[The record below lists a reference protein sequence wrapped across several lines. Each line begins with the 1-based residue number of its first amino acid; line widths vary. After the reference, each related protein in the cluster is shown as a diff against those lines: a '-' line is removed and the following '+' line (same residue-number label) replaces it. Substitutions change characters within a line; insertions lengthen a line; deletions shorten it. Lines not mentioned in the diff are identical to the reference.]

1 MAQPEFLLNFHWRK
15 PSRIFQASLLRVV
28 HPEVRKLKNASLGGF
43 RFAHSIGTGRVDRR
57 KFDITSPQVSGYV
70 FRVAASAEGVKTVL
84 RRLRPQEA
92 DLLEAI
98 DRDVEHLQAQLD
110 ALRARRK
117 DILHVAWQRGNVVR
131 LNEVQDLLRA
141 SNT

>member
-1 MAQPEFLLNFHWRK
+1 MPN
-15 PSRIFQASLLRVV
+15 S
-28 HPEVRKLKNASLGGF
+28 
-43 RFAHSIGTGRVDRR
+43 
-57 KFDITSPQVSGYV
+57 YV
-70 FRVAASAEGVKTVL
+70 FRVAASAEGIKTVL

-98 DRDVEHLQAQLD
+98 DRDIEHLQAQLD

-141 SNT
+141 SII

>member
-15 PSRIFQASLLRVV
+15 RIFQASVLRLV
-28 HPEVRKLKNASLGGF
+28 HPEIRKLKNANLGGF
-43 RFAHSIGTGRVDRR
+43 RFAHTVGTGRIDRR
-57 KFDITSPQVSGYV
+57 KFDITSPQVSSYV
-70 FRVAASAEGVKTVL
+70 FRVAASAEGVKSVL

-98 DRDVEHLQAQLD
+98 DRDIEQLQAQLD
-110 ALRARRK
+110 ALRERRK
-117 DILHVAWQRGNVVR
+117 DTVRTAWQRGNVVR
-131 LNEVQDLLRA
+131 LNEVQDLLHA